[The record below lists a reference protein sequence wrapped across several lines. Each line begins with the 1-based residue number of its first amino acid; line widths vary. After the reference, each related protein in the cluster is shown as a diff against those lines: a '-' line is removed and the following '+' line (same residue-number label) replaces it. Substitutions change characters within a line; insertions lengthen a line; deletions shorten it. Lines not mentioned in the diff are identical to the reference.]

1 MDRDKAELLRLQ
13 LCVPMS
19 GRIFPIQVDLDTFV
33 LASRLLLMP
42 TISKNPE
49 IYRGIAA
56 IALLGGLVIKASP
69 DADNRRIEHSDEE
82 KQRVDDVI
90 NFFAQLIKQEQW
102 EKPDDPVFSAIYHLL
117 RDRIIT
123 RAEAVA
129 LATPRLES
137 PKTPDQEAFR
147 SRLNRWVAA
156 RGLPPIGQ
164 TKRTSR
170 KLNGRKQV

>member
-1 MDRDKAELLRLQ
+1 MDERDKAELLRLE
-13 LCVPMS
+13 LRVPMPA
-19 GRIFPIQVDLDTFV
+19 GIFRIRVDLDTFV
-33 LASRLLLMP
+33 LASRLLLIP
-42 TISKNPE
+42 TITKDPE
-49 IYRGIAA
+49 VYRGIAA
-56 IALLGGLVIKASP
+56 IALLGGLVIKARP

-137 PKTPDQEAFR
+137 PKTAEQDAFR
-147 SRLNRWVAA
+147 SRVNRWATA
-156 RGLPPIGQ
+156 RGLPPIQ
-164 TKRTSR
+164 HTKRTSR
-170 KLNGRKQV
+170 KLNGRK